1 MRPDDRAI
9 DEDILE
15 VCVFGELSEDSLP
28 DTLLLPAGEAL
39 VNGIP
44 VAKARRKVAPRSA
57 CSRDIEDGLDELAIV
72 EAATARVAFF
82 PRQ

>member
-39 VNGIP
+39 VDGIP
-44 VAKARRKVAPRSA
+44 VAKTCRKVTPRSA
-57 CSRDIEDGLDELAIV
+57 CSRDVQDNLYELAIV
-72 EAATARVAFF
+72 ESTTAGVAFF
-82 PRQ
+82 PR